1 MRHNSAKTLLVG
13 DNPFHGI
20 SHLSQE
26 RSRVRG
32 ETTAKY
38 AAELIRTSVE
48 NGADGFMFSVSETTL
63 STIRILRE
71 MGEIDRI
78 ELHAL
83 VPYAYEYV
91 RLATQLGGL
100 SGLARK
106 FAKEVLM
113 SMNPGA
119 IGMGFK
125 GIVQM
130 NPVELLK
137 AYVVYEIGRL
147 KSAAGK
153 RAKLETVFL
162 HEVITDMA
170 IALDL
175 DWIIKAYV
183 GFLWKLHVR
192 SGFETRNFAHLVSKF
207 TEWRIEMNHILIAT
221 PFNKLG
227 FQMNPSKTE
236 CDEALAG
243 LREPN
248 VIAMSV
254 LAAGYLKPSEAM
266 DYVLNLPNIKGI
278 VVGVSKASQAR
289 ETFRFLKERT
299 LERVR
304 Q

>member
-1 MRHNSAKTLLVG
+1 MRHNSTKTLLVG

-32 ETTAKY
+32 ETTAKH

-71 MGEIDRI
+71 MGEIDKI

-130 NPVELLK
+130 NPIELMK

-153 RAKLETVFL
+153 HAKLETVFL

-192 SGFETRNFAHLVSKF
+192 PGFETRNFARLVSKF
-207 TEWRIEMNHILIAT
+207 TEWRIEMNHIMIAT

-254 LAAGYLKPSEAM
+254 LAAGYLKPSEAI

-278 VVGVSKASQAR
+278 VVGVSKASHAR

-299 LERVR
+299 LEKVR